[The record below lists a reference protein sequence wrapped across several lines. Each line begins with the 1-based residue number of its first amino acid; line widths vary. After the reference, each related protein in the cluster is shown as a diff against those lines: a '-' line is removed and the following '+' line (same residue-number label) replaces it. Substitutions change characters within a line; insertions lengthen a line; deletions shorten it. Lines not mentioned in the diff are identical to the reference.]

1 MRKTEL
7 LEIGCLEATKKMLK
21 FSKVAGHRV
30 LAINRGEKEKILTVK
45 ISAPEEDILRYL
57 EKQVITKENENEEV

>member
-21 FSKVAGHRV
+21 FSKKEEKNPE
-30 LAINRGEKEKILTVK
+30 NRDYKRKRK
-45 ISAPEEDILRYL
+45 
-57 EKQVITKENENEEV
+57 

>member
-21 FSKVAGHRV
+21 FFQKRKKK
-30 LAINRGEKEKILTVK
+30 N
-45 ISAPEEDILRYL
+45 PETE
-57 EKQVITKENENEEV
+57 ITKENENEEV

>member
-21 FSKVAGHRV
+21 FSKK
-30 LAINRGEKEKILTVK
+30 EEKIQKT
-45 ISAPEEDILRYL
+45 E
-57 EKQVITKENENEEV
+57 ITKENENEEV

>member
-21 FSKVAGHRV
+21 FSKKE
-30 LAINRGEKEKILTVK
+30 EKKIQKT
-45 ISAPEEDILRYL
+45 E
-57 EKQVITKENENEEV
+57 ITKENENEEV